1 MTHDPSAFVERAGLT
16 FEAEGLPRMAGRILG
31 HLMICDPPEQSIAD
45 LMDALKAS
53 NGSISTMTRYLEN
66 QGYIQRISVPGARR
80 DYFALRSGVATEIL
94 ASASASLIRLG
105 ALFEGATALANHQ
118 RDALKEAHDLFTYL
132 AEEYP
137 ALIQRWQQR
146 RSD

>member
-31 HLMICDPPEQSIAD
+31 HLMICGPPEQSIAD

-105 ALFEGATALANHQ
+105 ALFEGAT
-118 RDALKEAHDLFTYL
+118 
-132 AEEYP
+132 
-137 ALIQRWQQR
+137 RWPTTSGTPSKR
-146 RSD
+146 PTTCSPTSPRSTPR

>member
-1 MTHDPSAFVERAGLT
+1 MTHDPSAFIERAGLT

-31 HLMICDPPEQSIAD
+31 RLMICDPPEQSIAD

-66 QGYIQRISVPGARR
+66 QGYIKRISMPGARR

-94 ASASASLIRLG
+94 ASASAGLIRLE
-105 ALFEGATALANHQ
+105 ALFDAATTLADHQ
-118 RDALKEAHDLFTYL
+118 REALEEARDLFAYL
-132 AEEYP
+132 ADEYP

-146 RSD
+146 RSN